1 MIIIADSGS
10 TKTTWYC
17 LDQTKKTLF
26 DANKAVNAAGINPV
40 RDDEQTIRCAVKEG
54 TDAINVIGTIDAIEP
69 IKNPITNIYFYGS
82 GCIEPYSGTVKK
94 VLQEH
99 FPEATIVVESDMLGA
114 AIALCGHSEGIAC
127 ILGTGSNSCLFD
139 GEKITQQTPALGYI
153 IGDEGSG
160 TSLGKH
166 LVGDVLKRQLPDHI
180 CNAFLAETGLDKA
193 EIINRVYRQPQAN
206 MFLASLTPFL
216 ARHIDDEAVN
226 RFVVDEFRRFLV
238 RNIRAY
244 QRPDLP
250 IHFVGGLTATFLA
263 QLRQAIEAEG
273 MKMGQYMARPIE
285 GMVEYF
291 IKA

>member
-17 LDQTKKTLF
+17 LDQTKETHF
-26 DANKAVNAAGINPV
+26 DADKAVNAAGINPV
-40 RDDEQTIRCAVKEG
+40 RDDEQTIRHAIQEG
-54 TDAINVIGTIDAIEP
+54 IGCLG
-69 IKNPITNIYFYGS
+69 NPENPGNIGSPVTNIYFYGS
-82 GCIEPYSGTVKK
+82 GCIEPYSDTVRK
-94 VLQEH
+94 VLHGH
-99 FPEATIVVESDMLGA
+99 FPEADIVVESDMLGA

-166 LVGDVLKRQLPDHI
+166 LVGDVLKHQLPDHI
-180 CNAFLAETGLDKA
+180 CQAFLDETKLDKA

-216 ARHIDDEAVN
+216 AHHLDDEAVN
-226 RFVVDEFRRFLV
+226 RFVVDEFRSFLV

-244 QRPDLP
+244 QRPELP
-250 IHFVGGLTATFLA
+250 IHFVGGLTATFID

-273 MKMGQYMARPIE
+273 MQMGQYMARPIV

-291 IKA
+291 INKH

>member
-17 LDQTKKTLF
+17 LDPATDTHF
-26 DANKAVNAAGINPV
+26 DTNKAVNASGINPV
-40 RDDEQTIRCAVKEG
+40 RDDEQTIRHAVDEG
-54 TDAINVIGTIDAIEP
+54 IESLENLDNVESLDILG
-69 IKNPITNIYFYGS
+69 NPVTNIYFYGS
-82 GCIEPYSGTVKK
+82 GCIEPYSDTVRK
-94 VLQEH
+94 VLQDH
-99 FPEATIVVESDMLGA
+99 FPDAAIVVESDMLGA
-114 AIALCGHSEGIAC
+114 AIALCGHGEGIAC

-180 CNAFLAETGLDKA
+180 CDAFLAETGLDKA

-216 ARHIDDEAVN
+216 ARHIGDEAVN

-250 IHFVGGLTATFLA
+250 IHFVGGLTATFLP

-273 MKMGQYMARPIE
+273 MLMGQYMARPIE
-285 GMVEYF
+285 GMVGYY
-291 IKA
+291 IL